1 MIDGSSVIAIIPA
14 RGGSKGLPGKN
25 ILEMNGT
32 PLIGYPIAAANRS
45 VYIDRVLVTTDS
57 QAIADKAIALGGN
70 APFIRPAELST
81 DTASTISVIEHA
93 LEFEARNGRQY
104 SYVVLL
110 EPTSPMTEAA
120 DVDAALEL
128 LASNRHAA
136 DSIVSVALAGACH
149 PAFMVTL
156 QDGMVAGSR
165 ADIRRQEV
173 DEVYFRD
180 GSLYISD
187 ARVLMHARTFCHD
200 RTLGYVV
207 PKYKAFE
214 VDDLTDFIAIEA
226 LMKNVCRIKLRG

>member
-1 MIDGSSVIAIIPA
+1 MIDGCNVIAIIPA

-25 ILEMNGT
+25 ILEMNGM
-32 PLIGYPIAAANRS
+32 PLIGYPIVAANRS
-45 VYIDRVLVTTDS
+45 VYVDRVLVSTDS
-57 QAIADKAIALGGN
+57 ETIAKKAIELGGN
-70 APFIRPAELST
+70 APFIRPPELST
-81 DTASTISVIEHA
+81 DAAPSIAVIEHA
-93 LEFEARNGRQY
+93 VEFEAQNGRQY

-120 DVDAALEL
+120 DVDAAIEL

-136 DSIVSVALAGACH
+136 DSIISIALAEACH
-149 PAFMVTL
+149 PAFVVSL

-165 ADIRRQEV
+165 ADMRRQEV

-187 ARVLMHARTFCHD
+187 TRVLMHARTFCHD

-226 LMKNVCRIKLRG
+226 LMKNIHRIKLRG